1 MRLLHTSDWHLGHTL
16 HQHDRGAEHDAF
28 FAWLLD
34 QLSAHAIDALLVTG
48 DIFDTANP
56 PATAQERFY
65 GLLADARR
73 RCPKLDIVVIGGNH
87 DSAARLDAPDPLL
100 RRLGIRV
107 VGGLPRQGREI
118 DVDAMLVPLHR
129 ADGEVGAWCAAVPFL
144 RPAELPRV
152 EGDDPLIAGVRA
164 VYEQV
169 LTAARAR
176 RTPGQA
182 LVVTGHC
189 YVAGGK
195 VSELSERRILGGNQH
210 ALPVDVL
217 GDDVDYVALGHLH
230 LAQRVGR
237 DTVRYAGS
245 PIPLALDE
253 RRYPHQVVRV
263 ELGEAVQIEAL
274 RVPRAVELLR
284 VPDRDAAPLVEVLDA
299 LRALPLDPALP
310 RERWPFL
317 ELAVRLDAPDPT
329 LRRQVDDALAGRPVR
344 LTRIGLTWTGSLAAG
359 DGVTDLR
366 GLDVEQVLQLAWS
379 RRYREPPDDEVMA
392 AFRELVEQAM
402 GEQA

>member
-34 QLSAHAIDALLVTG
+34 QLSEHAIDALLVTG

-176 RTPGQA
+176 RAPGQA

-189 YVAGGK
+189 YVAGGE

-245 PIPLALDE
+245 PLPLALDE

-274 RVPRAVELLR
+274 RVPRTVELLR
-284 VPDRDAAPLVEVLDA
+284 VPDRDAAPLAEVLDA